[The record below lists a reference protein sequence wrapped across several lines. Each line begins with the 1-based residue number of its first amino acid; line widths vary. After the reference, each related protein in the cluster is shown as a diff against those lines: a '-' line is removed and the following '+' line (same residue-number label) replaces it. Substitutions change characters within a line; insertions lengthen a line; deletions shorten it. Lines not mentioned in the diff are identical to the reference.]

1 MDSSLHEVW
10 LAAAGSPFLPTVG
23 KGSQFLVAFVL
34 LSLGVCATGV
44 FALNRS
50 LVNVFAVGIPASLA
64 LALSTSA
71 EELPRIMA
79 DKQPILRAVATS
91 TRPLYQLLRCIN
103 FSPKVHV
110 QITEDG
116 IRFAAD
122 HAKVMQGVAFL
133 NKSLFSSYSV
143 NLPPAEDGEPP
154 ELPNF
159 QIPLSYFLEILQ
171 IFGAVDVAARAQKAE
186 SDPYRSNLRNY
197 RPDAF
202 SNQTLGISGT
212 CTLLYGEEG
221 DPFKV
226 MIEESG
232 VQTTAGLTTYLP
244 EITDDIPLDR
254 DDICFKIIMQS
265 RSLLDSLAE
274 ISPTA
279 PMKLSITTSKIAPYL
294 SFTGKGDLGSSD
306 VDFARGRELLETFSI
321 RDKWTQSY
329 KFDFIK
335 NSTEAMR
342 IANKVSLRG
351 DGQGILSLQFLVDIE
366 GGKRSFLDFRFAE
379 SQEIDHKLLRLSKEL
394 RQIRK
399 TFHVHISYA
408 CFRRVEA
415 VAPKDETETARV
427 WRLASGADICCSG
440 IRQSK
445 VANMDASRSV
455 VLHKATT
462 DVVRHQPSALD
473 TWSGYL
479 ISAATM
485 WCTKCLGGRK
495 PVRQH
500 ASSSPAGDTAAPG
513 QEKPQAAAQTT
524 KPRMPQ
530 HAAAS
535 FLKTGTSRAMREANN
550 VM

>member
-23 KGSQFLVAFVL
+23 KGSQFLVGFVL
-34 LSLGVCATGV
+34 LLLGIIATGV

-64 LALSTSA
+64 LAYGVVYMFCAVSDSR
-71 EELPRIMA
+71 ERQYIMT

-110 QITEDG
+110 QITEEG

-159 QIPLSYFLEILQ
+159 QIPLSSFLEILQ

-186 SDPYRSNLRNY
+186 QDPYRSNLRNY

-212 CTLLYGEEG
+212 CTLVYGQEG
-221 DPFKV
+221 DAFKV

-232 VQTTAGLTTYLP
+232 VQTTAGLATYVP
-244 EITDDIPLDR
+244 EMTDDIPLDR
-254 DDICFKIIMQS
+254 DDIWFKIIMQS

-279 PMKLSITTSKIAPYL
+279 PMKLSITTSKTSPYL
-294 SFTGKGDLGSSD
+294 SLAGKGDLGSSD

-351 DGQGILSLQFLVDIE
+351 DGQGVLSLQFLVDIE
-366 GGKRSFLDFRFAE
+366 GGKRSFLDFRFVPFAANDE
-379 SQEIDHKLLRLSKEL
+379 EGEEEEDDVDVGSGPEL
-394 RQIRK
+394 
-399 TFHVHISYA
+399 
-408 CFRRVEA
+408 
-415 VAPKDETETARV
+415 
-427 WRLASGADICCSG
+427 
-440 IRQSK
+440 
-445 VANMDASRSV
+445 
-455 VLHKATT
+455 
-462 DVVRHQPSALD
+462 
-473 TWSGYL
+473 
-479 ISAATM
+479 
-485 WCTKCLGGRK
+485 
-495 PVRQH
+495 
-500 ASSSPAGDTAAPG
+500 
-513 QEKPQAAAQTT
+513 
-524 KPRMPQ
+524 
-530 HAAAS
+530 
-535 FLKTGTSRAMREANN
+535 
-550 VM
+550 

>member
-1 MDSSLHEVW
+1 M
-10 LAAAGSPFLPTVG
+10 T
-23 KGSQFLVAFVL
+23 
-34 LSLGVCATGV
+34 
-44 FALNRS
+44 
-50 LVNVFAVGIPASLA
+50 
-64 LALSTSA
+64 
-71 EELPRIMA
+71 
-79 DKQPILRAVATS
+79 DKHPILRAVATS

-110 QITEDG
+110 QITEEG

-159 QIPLSYFLEILQ
+159 QIPLSSFLEILQ

-186 SDPYRSNLRNY
+186 QDPYRSNLRNY

-212 CTLLYGEEG
+212 CTLVYGQEG

-232 VQTTAGLTTYLP
+232 VQTTAGLATYVP

-254 DDICFKIIMQS
+254 DDIWFKIIMQS

-279 PMKLSITTSKIAPYL
+279 PMKLSITTSKTSPYL
-294 SFTGKGDLGSSD
+294 SLTGKGDLGSSD

-351 DGQGILSLQFLVDIE
+351 DGQGVLSLQFLVDIE
-366 GGKRSFLDFRFAE
+366 GGKRSFLDFRFVPFAANDDE
-379 SQEIDHKLLRLSKEL
+379 EEYEEEDNVDVGSGPEL
-394 RQIRK
+394 
-399 TFHVHISYA
+399 
-408 CFRRVEA
+408 
-415 VAPKDETETARV
+415 
-427 WRLASGADICCSG
+427 
-440 IRQSK
+440 
-445 VANMDASRSV
+445 
-455 VLHKATT
+455 
-462 DVVRHQPSALD
+462 
-473 TWSGYL
+473 
-479 ISAATM
+479 
-485 WCTKCLGGRK
+485 
-495 PVRQH
+495 
-500 ASSSPAGDTAAPG
+500 
-513 QEKPQAAAQTT
+513 
-524 KPRMPQ
+524 
-530 HAAAS
+530 
-535 FLKTGTSRAMREANN
+535 
-550 VM
+550 